1 MVCITNWHYLQ
12 GCFMLCAWLSLWC
25 LVPWINHLPLHLTDL
40 SRVLLLTW
48 YGGVILVSVCLLR
61 ILINCPPMV
70 GLPQAHREPSLGH
83 KNRRARQG
91 LKHRTYIYIWYT
103 SLWNLE
109 LIDIFADQIANTC
122 MAIHIQ
128 SYRQH
133 YQCHLGALVSIN
145 RCSATDI
152 ILPFAQKSRRNTR
165 VSTLFTLFWPF
176 SIWWETKSSSGDNFY
191 NMTRLSNKRMFD
203 AVLWAKK
210 QTRFLFEIAYH

>member
-1 MVCITNWHYLQ
+1 MS
-12 GCFMLCAWLSLWC
+12 F
-25 LVPWINHLPLHLTDL
+25 
-40 SRVLLLTW
+40 
-48 YGGVILVSVCLLR
+48 
-61 ILINCPPMV
+61 
-70 GLPQAHREPSLGH
+70 
-83 KNRRARQG
+83 
-91 LKHRTYIYIWYT
+91 TYIDKLPAHGRTSASTSRTKFGSQKQTGPTRVKAPHLWYT

-191 NMTRLSNKRMFD
+191 NMTRLSNKRMFN